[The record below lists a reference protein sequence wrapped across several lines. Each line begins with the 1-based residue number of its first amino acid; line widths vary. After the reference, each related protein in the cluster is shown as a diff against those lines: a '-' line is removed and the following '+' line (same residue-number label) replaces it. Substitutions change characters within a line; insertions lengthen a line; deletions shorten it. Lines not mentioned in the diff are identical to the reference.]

1 MAEENKEENA
11 LDNLNDEDTA
21 ADEIVDTESQ
31 PAKTDD
37 TLIDDSD
44 DEEYYDEEYEEF
56 EDGAEPIKLYDIIA
70 IMGFV
75 ISIIGVF
82 MPLHN
87 VDSGY
92 FSRSDLCSTIIIP
105 ISLLG
110 IIISLIKRHRI
121 AVIPAILNFGVL
133 IYFIYM
139 QECGLVK
146 ALSLS
151 CDHSYRFYT
160 IIIGCAVVLL
170 SYLFIGKEK
179 LKKLLSFDLIWI
191 TFILV
196 ITILCSGAA
205 VRHTDYN
212 KVIDNYIQTT
222 DSD

>member
-1 MAEENKEENA
+1 MAEENKEENT
-11 LDNLNDEDTA
+11 LENLNAEATADDES
-21 ADEIVDTESQ
+21 IDTEEQ
-31 PAKTDD
+31 PAETDD
-37 TLIDDSD
+37 TDIDDSD
-44 DEEYYDEEYEEF
+44 DEYDDEEYEEF
-56 EDGAEPIKLYDIIA
+56 EDEAEPIKLCDIIA
-70 IMGFV
+70 IIGFV
-75 ISIIGVF
+75 ISIVGVF
-82 MPLHN
+82 MPLHS

-146 ALSLS
+146 ALSMS

-170 SYLFIGKEK
+170 SYLFVGKEK
-179 LKKLLSFDLIWI
+179 LKKFLSFDLIWI